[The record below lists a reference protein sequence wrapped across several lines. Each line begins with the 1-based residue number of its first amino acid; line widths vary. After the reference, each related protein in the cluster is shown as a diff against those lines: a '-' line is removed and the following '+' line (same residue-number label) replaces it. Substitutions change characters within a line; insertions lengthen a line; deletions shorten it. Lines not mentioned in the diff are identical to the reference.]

1 FLGPTGVGKT
11 ELAKT
16 IASFMCNDEKA
27 LIRFDMSEYME
38 KHALSRLVGAPPGY
52 VGYEQGGLLTE
63 AIKKHPYTVLLLD
76 EIEKAHPDLINILL
90 QIMDNATL
98 TDNNGYKADFQNVI
112 LIMTS
117 NIGATARSVMGFNK
131 DSSISKDEELKSFF
145 TPEFRNRL
153 DSIVEFEQLNEES
166 VKGIVQKFIKEL
178 NADLKKKKINVTLTP
193 EAVQYIADE
202 AYSIEMGARPL
213 KRYIQDNITN
223 KLSDEILFG
232 QLKNG
237 GLVVVDFD
245 TDLRLKFQALD
256 PTNK

>member
-1 FLGPTGVGKT
+1 
-11 ELAKT
+11 
-16 IASFMCNDEKA
+16 
-27 LIRFDMSEYME
+27 ME

-63 AIKKHPYTVLLLD
+63 AIKKNPYSVLLLD

-98 TDNNGYKADFQNVI
+98 TDNNGYKANFQNVI

-117 NIGATARSVMGFNK
+117 NVGASARNVMGFNK
-131 DSSISKDEELKSFF
+131 DKSLSRNEDLKLFF

-153 DSIVEFEQLNEES
+153 DAMINFESLDMSVVEL
-166 VKGIVQKFIKEL
+166 IAHKFIKEL
-178 NADLKKKKINVTLTP
+178 NTTLKKKKITVSATQ
-193 EAVQYIADE
+193 EAIVHLAQAG
-202 AYSIEMGARPL
+202 YSPDMGARPL

-232 QLKNG
+232 ALKNG
-237 GLVVVDFD
+237 GEVKVDYSTELTFTYTSLD
-245 TDLRLKFQALD
+245 STDKQI
-256 PTNK
+256 